1 MIPAI
6 WYAGQP
12 IGLTLGVLLAVIWKY
27 IVASLLAGFSTLLII
42 RAITPLFA
50 APGAVGAAVRIGA
63 VSVVLGVLYL
73 SVIVLLHRSLK
84 PIYQMFRLLHE
95 MTEWR
100 RPSNR
105 YAAIG
110 RTVDIISGN
119 VDVRGPYVEH
129 KSGSKPLV
137 SILIPAYNAEDRI
150 SETMHSALAQNWDP
164 KEIIVVD
171 DGSDDRTLDVAR
183 GFESKSVV
191 IVSQKHQGASAAR
204 NKAFMLS
211 HGDYIQWLDADDLL
225 APEKIA
231 RQMEAVRECND
242 KRTLF
247 SSAWGQFWHRPERAK
262 FVPSALWND
271 LSRPDFLLRK
281 IGQNLFM
288 QTGTWLV
295 SRELTE
301 AAGPWSTDLS
311 VDDDGEY
318 FCRVLLASNGVR
330 FVSQAKVYYRYSGTS
345 GLAYIGSSRSKQ
357 ESMWRS
363 MKLHIKYL
371 KTLEDSE
378 RVRQACLTYLHN
390 NLVYFYPERPEL
402 VEQIRQKAAEC
413 RGQVDLPMLSWK
425 FSWLQPLLG
434 WNVAKKAQLLVPHLK
449 WRLVCFWEK
458 ICPPIGGRKKQLERG
473 TLIQPG

>member
-1 MIPAI
+1 
-6 WYAGQP
+6 
-12 IGLTLGVLLAVIWKY
+12 
-27 IVASLLAGFSTLLII
+27 
-42 RAITPLFA
+42 
-50 APGAVGAAVRIGA
+50 
-63 VSVVLGVLYL
+63 
-73 SVIVLLHRSLK
+73 
-84 PIYQMFRLLHE
+84 
-95 MTEWR
+95 
-100 RPSNR
+100 
-105 YAAIG
+105 
-110 RTVDIISGN
+110 
-119 VDVRGPYVEH
+119 
-129 KSGSKPLV
+129 
-137 SILIPAYNAEDRI
+137 
-150 SETMHSALAQNWDP
+150 MHSALAQTWDP

-231 RQMEAVRECND
+231 KQMEAVRECND

-262 FVPSALWND
+262 FVPSALWTD

-345 GLAYIGSSRSKQ
+345 GLGYIGSSRSKQ

-378 RVRQACLTYLHN
+378 RVQQACLTYLHN

-402 VEQIRQKAAEC
+402 VEQLRQKATEC
-413 RGQVDLPMLSWK
+413 RGQVALPQLSWK
-425 FSWLQPLLG
+425 FSWLRRLFG
-434 WNVAKKAQLLVPHLK
+434 WNVAKKAQFLAPHLK
-449 WRLVCFWEK
+449 WTLVCSWDK
-458 ICPPIGGRKKQLERG
+458 MCSRIVGRKKQLERG
-473 TLIQPG
+473 TRIQRGSSDLWEPRSSLRPELPPVIKEGAN